1 MKIHCCS
8 NFIQGVDNSVLET
21 GWGHKLLKETVGVNK
36 YRIRK
41 QNSKRIR

>member
-1 MKIHCCS
+1 MKIYCCS

-21 GWGHKLLKETVGVNK
+21 GHELLKETVGVNK

-41 QNSKRIR
+41 TEL